1 MTNYLKEDILF
12 RYEYMDTDD
21 FSLSALAWTI
31 ASDIGYDYDD
41 VMDVIVSEYGVFDD

>member
-1 MTNYLKEDILF
+1 MTNDLKEDILS

-31 ASDIGYDYDD
+31 ASDVGCDCDD
-41 VMDVIVSEYGVFDD
+41 VMDVIVSECVV

>member
-1 MTNYLKEDILF
+1 MTNGLREDILS

-31 ASDIGYDYDD
+31 ASEVDCDYDD
-41 VMDVIVSEYGVFDD
+41 VMDVIVSEYGVFDE